1 MKKLRFNRSQLCI
14 PYAVFLILFVIAP
27 LIVILYYAFTNGQ
40 GNFTFS
46 NFAAFFTSTNTLG
59 TLLYSFAVAIV
70 TTIVCLVLAYPT
82 AYILAR
88 SNFKKKY
95 VLLLLFILPMWIN
108 FTLRITALKE
118 ILSVIE
124 GNIAAYPF
132 LNSVIGMTFD
142 FLPFMILPL
151 YTSLLKLDKSLLEA
165 AYDLGANKFTVF
177 VSVTLPLSVP
187 GIISG
192 VTMVLLPSMT
202 NYVVLDMLYNST
214 YIMGSLIGSYFSAYD
229 WNNGSMISIV
239 LLVIIFIVTL
249 VTNRFSDKDTDARR
263 SIL

>member
-1 MKKLRFNRSQLCI
+1 MKKLRFSRSQLCI
-14 PYAVFLILFVIAP
+14 PYAVFLICFVIAP
-27 LIVILYYAFTNGQ
+27 LFVILYYAFTNGQ
-40 GNFTFS
+40 GNFTFK
-46 NFAAFFTSTNTLG
+46 NFANFFASTNTLG
-59 TLLYSFAVAIV
+59 TLLYSFALSIV
-70 TTIVCLVLAYPT
+70 TTLVCLVIAYPT

-95 VLLLLFILPMWIN
+95 VLLLLFVLPMWIN

-118 ILSVIE
+118 ILSAIE
-124 GNIAAYPF
+124 GNISAFPF

-151 YTSLLKLDKSLLEA
+151 YTSLLKLDKSYLEA
-165 AYDLGANKFTVF
+165 AADLGANKLTVF
-177 VSVTLPLSVP
+177 IRVTLPLSVP

-192 VTMVLLPSMT
+192 ITMVLLPAMT

-249 VTNRFSDKDTDARR
+249 VTNRFSDKDVSRKGAV
-263 SIL
+263 L

>member
-1 MKKLRFNRSQLCI
+1 MRKLRFHRSQLCI
-14 PYAVFLILFVIAP
+14 PYALFLILFVIAP
-27 LIVILYYAFTNGQ
+27 LFVIVYYAFTNGE
-40 GNFTFS
+40 GEFTFKNFTD
-46 NFAAFFTSTNTLG
+46 FFTSTNTLG
-59 TLLYSFAVAIV
+59 TLLDSFALAIV
-70 TTIVCLVLAYPT
+70 TTLVCLIIAYPT

-118 ILSVIE
+118 VLSLIE
-124 GNIAAYPF
+124 GNIAKYQF
-132 LNSVIGMTFD
+132 VNSVIGMTYD

-165 AYDLGANKFTVF
+165 ASDLGANKLTVF
-177 VSVTLPLSVP
+177 LRVTLPLSVP

-192 VTMVLLPSMT
+192 MTMVLLPSMT
-202 NYVVLDMLYNST
+202 NYVVLDMLHNST
-214 YIMGSLIGSYFSAYD
+214 FIMGSLIGSYFSAYD
-229 WNNGSMISIV
+229 WNNGSLIALV

-249 VTNRFSDKDTDARR
+249 VTNRFSDKDSSDRR
-263 SIL
+263 AVI